1 MHVGFR
7 ALSSRFASVQDR
19 AGLRGACEPFDE
31 RGPVNWKTVRLTGW
45 GRSSWANVAA
55 CRPER
60 TQDAVEALR
69 ANGEGGIIAYAGGR
83 SYGDAALNDGGQ
95 TLPTTRL
102 DRILEFDSATGR
114 IVCEP
119 GVSFYDLLY
128 TFAPRGSLSPVSPGT
143 GFATIGGAL
152 ANDVHGK
159 NHDRAG
165 SFGDHVEWFDLALPS
180 GEVVRVSEETH
191 PRLFAATIG
200 GLGLTGIL
208 LAICFRMARAPS
220 PAVRVNERRMP
231 NLDAFL
237 EGLEEVR
244 NRSTYSVG
252 WIDALARGRRL
263 GRGIL
268 EAADPASEG
277 PPLVQRSQRRV
288 PLDFP
293 PWVMNP
299 LTVKA
304 FNELY
309 YRRISPAGR
318 ARVRPVDRFFYP
330 LDSLRDWNRVYGK
343 RGFYQFQCVLP
354 DARGREGL
362 LRLLEEIIRLRSAS
376 FLAVLKTLGGDGR
389 GYLSFPMRG
398 YTLALDFPR
407 RRSAEDLLVRLES
420 ITLDHGGR
428 VYLAKDAR
436 LSAEGFAAMY
446 PKLPAFRQVLN
457 EIDPEGRMA
466 SNLARR
472 LRIRE

>member
-1 MHVGFR
+1 M
-7 ALSSRFASVQDR
+7 
-19 AGLRGACEPFDE
+19 
-31 RGPVNWKTVRLTGW
+31 NWKTLRLAGW
-45 GRSSWANVAA
+45 GRSSWADMTA

-60 TQDAVEALR
+60 TREAVEALE

-83 SYGDAALNDGGQ
+83 SYGDAALNDGGR
-95 TLPTTRL
+95 TVLTARL
-102 DRILEFDSATGR
+102 DRILEFDPPSGQ

-119 GVSFYDLLY
+119 GVSFGDLLR
-128 TFAPRGSLSPVSPGT
+128 TLVPRGFMAPVNPGT

-165 SFGDHVEWFDLALPS
+165 SFGNHVEWFDLALPS
-180 GEVVRVSEETH
+180 GEVARISEDTN

-200 GLGLTGIL
+200 GLGLTGIV
-208 LAICFRMARAPS
+208 LAICFRMVRVPS
-220 PAVRVNERRMP
+220 PAVRVSERRMP
-231 NLDAFL
+231 NLDAFI
-237 EGLEEVR
+237 EGLEEAR
-244 NRSTYSVG
+244 NNCTYSVG
-252 WIDALARGRRL
+252 WIDALSSGRNL

-268 EAADPASEG
+268 ESADSANEG
-277 PPLVQRSQRRV
+277 PPLAQGSQRRV
-288 PLDFP
+288 PMNFP

-299 LTVKA
+299 LTIA
-304 FNELY
+304 TFNELY
-309 YRRISPAGR
+309 YRRIPRAGR
-318 ARVRPVDRFFYP
+318 ERVRPLDQFFYP
-330 LDSLRDWNRVYGK
+330 LDSLRDWNRLYGK

-354 DARGREGL
+354 EAQGRAGL
-362 LRLLEEIIRLRSAS
+362 LSLLEEIIERRSAS
-376 FLAVLKTLGGDGR
+376 FLAVLKTLGGEGR

-407 RRSAEDLLVRLES
+407 RQGVDELLLRLEK

-428 VYLAKDAR
+428 VYLAKDAT

-446 PKLPAFRQVLN
+446 PKLPAFREVLN
-457 EIDPEGRMA
+457 EIDPKGKMT